1 MSVAL
6 TLTEQTFILCPID
19 NITPILYMYKFNIN
33 PLPVSERNLAT
44 FLKASF
50 VQILHAK

>member
-19 NITPILYMYKFNIN
+19 NITPMKALREAVILQLYF
-33 PLPVSERNLAT
+33 
-44 FLKASF
+44 
-50 VQILHAK
+50 Q